1 MLGLLTSLSIPL
13 PYKLLAGVALAGG
26 LFVGGFAYGNHV
38 GNLTGE
44 NAVKAQALAEA
55 QAAIAAQQKAAEL
68 KQTALDEMSQA
79 VTDANARA
87 TASDNQAT
95 QLQSRVD
102 AYTKSL
108 PALSGCVL
116 SAADVSGLLKLPA
129 ARSVSKRAKHSAAPA
144 AAK

>member
-1 MLGLLTSLSIPL
+1 MLGLLTSFSIPL

-26 LFVGGFAYGNHV
+26 LAIGGFAYGNHV

-68 KQTALDEMSQA
+68 KQTALDEMSKT

-87 TASDNQAT
+87 AASDNQAT

-116 SAADVSGLLKLPA
+116 SATDVSGLLKLPA
-129 ARSVSKRAKHSAAPA
+129 VRSVSKRAKHSAAPA